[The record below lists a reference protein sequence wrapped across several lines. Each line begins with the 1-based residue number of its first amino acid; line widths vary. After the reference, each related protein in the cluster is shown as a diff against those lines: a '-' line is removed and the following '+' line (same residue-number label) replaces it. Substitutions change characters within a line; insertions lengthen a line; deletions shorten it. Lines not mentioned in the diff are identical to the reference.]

1 MEIIETASII
11 NTLEMTDMD
20 GFDEITFS
28 RIVDSIDVDEDS
40 INYNLRNELVVK
52 IERMKVNKNVS

>member
-28 RIVDSIDVDEDS
+28 RIVNSIDVDEDS

>member
-1 MEIIETASII
+1 
-11 NTLEMTDMD
+11 MTDMD